1 MAVKRKTL
9 YNIIIVILA
18 AIFIFSAV
26 QLGIYIVESIQ
37 AQNEYDR
44 LNELMENNRPT
55 RPVVT
60 DPPQTDPTSGETA
73 PIETTEPAPTE
84 PQFVT
89 VINPDTGESMDI
101 LPEFGELY
109 NINPD
114 LVGWIE
120 IPGTDISYPV
130 VQRKETTDYYLRRD
144 FYGEYANH
152 GCIYVREQCD
162 VFEPT
167 DNITIYGHRMRDG
180 TMFAGLLQ
188 YKKEAYWQE
197 HQTIYFDN
205 LFERKTYEIVA
216 VFRTTATLGEGF
228 RYHIFV
234 DAETE
239 EEFNEY
245 VEKCKDLAYYDTGV
259 EVVYGDELITLSTCD
274 YTITNGRFVVVA
286 KRVS

>member
-1 MAVKRKTL
+1 MKRKHL

-18 AIFIFSAV
+18 AIFLFSAV
-26 QLGIYIVESIQ
+26 QLGIYIVESVQ
-37 AQNEYDR
+37 AKNEYDR
-44 LNELMENNRPT
+44 LNEMMSSNRPT
-55 RPVVT
+55 RPVAT
-60 DPPQTDPTSGETA
+60 EPAETTTR
-73 PIETTEPAPTE
+73 PVETVPVETTEPAPTE

-89 VINPDTGESMDI
+89 VTNPKTGETMEI

-109 NINPD
+109 KINPD

-120 IPGTDISYPV
+120 IPGTEISYPV

-144 FYGEYANH
+144 FYGEHATH

-180 TMFAGLLQ
+180 SMFAGLLQ

-205 LFERKTYEIVA
+205 LFERNTYEIVA

-234 DAETE
+234 DAENA
-239 EEFNEY
+239 EEFDEF
-245 VEKCKDLAYYDTGV
+245 VAKCKELAYYDTGV
-259 EVVYGDELITLSTCD
+259 EAVYGDELITLSTCD

-286 KRVS
+286 KRVEE